1 MSNSNTP
8 NETQHFSDFLLG
20 LIHAASLRCNL
31 DATELNSVSVA
42 LQNNWIDPDQACAW
56 LADAGLIHEVIG
68 GELPADSG
76 VAA

>member
-1 MSNSNTP
+1 MSDSNPRT
-8 NETQHFSDFLLG
+8 ETQPFSDFLLG
-20 LIHAASLRCNL
+20 LIHAAALRCDL

-42 LQNNWIDPDQACAW
+42 LQNNWIDPEQACAW
-56 LADAGLIHEVIG
+56 LTDAGLIHEVIG

>member
-1 MSNSNTP
+1 MSNSNP
-8 NETQHFSDFLLG
+8 RNETQPFSDFLLG
-20 LIHAASLRCNL
+20 LIHAATLRCDL

-42 LQNNWIDPDQACAW
+42 LKNGWIDPEQACAW
-56 LADAGLIHEVIG
+56 LADAGLINEVIG